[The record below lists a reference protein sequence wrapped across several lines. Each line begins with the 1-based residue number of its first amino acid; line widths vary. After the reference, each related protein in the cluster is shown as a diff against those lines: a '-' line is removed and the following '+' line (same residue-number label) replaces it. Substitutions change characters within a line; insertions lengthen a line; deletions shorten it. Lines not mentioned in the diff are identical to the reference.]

1 MTVHVIKP
9 DISNQWLQETGSTCT
24 PQWSA
29 SYGYPLEFNFIHGNV
44 VNLPNK
50 DLGIYGMVLFT

>member
-29 SYGYPLEFNFIHGNV
+29 RYPLEFNFIHGNV
-44 VNLPNK
+44 VNLP
-50 DLGIYGMVLFT
+50 

>member
-29 SYGYPLEFNFIHGNV
+29 RYPLEFNFIHGNV
-44 VNLPNK
+44 VNLPK
-50 DLGIYGMVLFT
+50 KYLGIS

>member
-29 SYGYPLEFNFIHGNV
+29 RKTALLLVPCTVML
-44 VNLPNK
+44 
-50 DLGIYGMVLFT
+50 T